1 MTSKAYKLVPSP
13 FPQGSGSGISFEKM
27 GYPTYYHPAMYNRPE
42 TNVNVYDE
50 EISMLSQDNTKHH
63 SFYQDI
69 SSSFASQTCDNQRQ
83 KSAKRSTIKGYSYCS
98 DNQPKNSKVIMD
110 RQTKMNKISE
120 IMGYKE
126 VSKQKPVKNKKS
138 DKHRRV
144 ESSDYHKQEE
154 YEFVRANPNAGD
166 NSVDSR
172 EKDNKDDLMRFLHEK
187 DVNQDSLEYPSANLY
202 EPPQN
207 PKPIKQKINKAN
219 YQKVQKNNKASD
231 YKAKDKPGLQVNS
244 DPISLAD
251 SPEIELVSAP
261 KARDI
266 KKKKEEIKHEQTDK
280 KPNKLIEVIEA
291 SFAKTGLPP
300 DTTAEFYRAGK
311 VLGKGAFGKVS
322 LALHKLSKK
331 LVALKLLNKEFLK
344 NETSKEKVMQE
355 VRILKRF
362 RHPNVVKLFETF
374 ESIKHIVVVMEL
386 CAGGDLLNY
395 VRKRRRLKES
405 YAKYIFKQIIEG
417 IAHIHSKG
425 VLHRDIKLDNILLDG
440 KGNIKIGDFGVS
452 RIITNINDK
461 MTEQ

>member
-1 MTSKAYKLVPSP
+1 MTNKAYKLVPSP
-13 FPQGSGSGISFEKM
+13 FPQSSGSGISFEKM
-27 GYPTYYHPAMYNRPE
+27 GYPTYYHPTMYNRPE

-98 DNQPKNSKVIMD
+98 DNQTKNPKVIMD

-126 VSKQKPVKNKKS
+126 ISKQKPIKSKKPE
-138 DKHRRV
+138 KHKLMD
-144 ESSDYHKQEE
+144 SSDYQKQEE

-202 EPPQN
+202 EPPSN

-219 YQKVQKNNKASD
+219 YQKVQKNSKVND

-251 SPEIELVSAP
+251 SPEIELVSVP
-261 KARDI
+261 KARDS
-266 KKKKEEIKHEQTDK
+266 KKK
-280 KPNKLIEVIEA
+280 
-291 SFAKTGLPP
+291 
-300 DTTAEFYRAGK
+300 
-311 VLGKGAFGKVS
+311 
-322 LALHKLSKK
+322 
-331 LVALKLLNKEFLK
+331 
-344 NETSKEKVMQE
+344 
-355 VRILKRF
+355 
-362 RHPNVVKLFETF
+362 
-374 ESIKHIVVVMEL
+374 
-386 CAGGDLLNY
+386 
-395 VRKRRRLKES
+395 
-405 YAKYIFKQIIEG
+405 
-417 IAHIHSKG
+417 
-425 VLHRDIKLDNILLDG
+425 
-440 KGNIKIGDFGVS
+440 
-452 RIITNINDK
+452 
-461 MTEQ
+461 